1 MKSRVI
7 NSKMKWN
14 IVIFST
20 TFVILFISILS
31 AATPPSKFAVKP
43 VVGKQADKIEKKSRV
58 TLKEAQGQAKL
69 LHETFHMTLH
79 VVHRQYFRHNE
90 KVQIPSR
97 TLDTVFEELSSK
109 RDIEFNWISVNAQAM
124 NIDHEPET
132 KFQKAAAKAIASG
145 KDSYEKIED
154 GIYRIAGKV
163 LLLNQCLKC
172 HLPDRTST
180 KTRFAALII
189 SMKLKK

>member
-1 MKSRVI
+1 MLLVV
-7 NSKMKWN
+7 
-14 IVIFST
+14 VIFG
-20 TFVILFISILS
+20 
-31 AATPPSKFAVKP
+31 ATPPAKSEQVTQVAQEKNSLQP
-43 VVGKQADKIEKKSRV
+43 ELSLKQA
-58 TLKEAQGQAKL
+58 QQQAKI
-69 LHETFHMTLH
+69 LHDTFHITLQ
-79 VVHRQYFRHNE
+79 VVHRQYFRQDD

-97 TLDTVFEELSSK
+97 TLDTVFERLSEK
-109 RDIEFNWISVNAQAM
+109 HNIKFNWISVNAQAM

-145 KDSYEKIED
+145 KESYEQIED
-154 GIYRIAGKV
+154 NVYRSAGRIQ
-163 LLLNQCLKC
+163 LLNQCLKC